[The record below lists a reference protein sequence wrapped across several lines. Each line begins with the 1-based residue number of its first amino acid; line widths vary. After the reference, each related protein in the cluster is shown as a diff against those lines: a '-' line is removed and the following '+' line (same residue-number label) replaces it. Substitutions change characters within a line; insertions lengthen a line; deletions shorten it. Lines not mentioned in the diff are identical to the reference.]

1 MVTDTDK
8 LHLVFKLLNLNNICN
23 IILYLQNSIV
33 ANYNQVRHW
42 KAEVENPIK
51 KLKVFQEELRKIPGP
66 SCIKGG

>member
-8 LHLVFKLLNLNNICN
+8 LHLVFKLLDLNNICN
-23 IILYLQNSIV
+23 TILYLQNSIV

-42 KAEVENPIK
+42 KAEVK